1 MNIILTGPKQC
12 GKSTVIS
19 KFMQKYHGNISG
31 FISEF
36 DDRASDTR
44 QLIIRSIYS
53 ESQTCAVKWEN
64 GKANVNYSAFDEF
77 APSLIDLS
85 AELILIDELG
95 KFEASCKNLQDAVEA
110 AFASPSNVIAVLR
123 LDAPGWINALKSRED
138 TLVIDVNSANRNSLA
153 DKLCELIVLS

>member
-12 GKSTVIS
+12 GKSTVIR
-19 KFMQKYHGNISG
+19 KFKQKYSGSISG

-44 QLIIRSIYS
+44 QLIIRSICS
-53 ESQTCAVKWEN
+53 ENQTCAVKWEN

-77 APSLIDLS
+77 APRLIDLT

-95 KFEASCKNLQDAVEA
+95 KFEASCKNLQAVVED
-110 AFASPSNVIAVLR
+110 AFASSTTVIAVLR

-138 TLVIDVNSANRNSLA
+138 TLVIDVNSANRNMLV
-153 DKLCELIVLS
+153 DKLCELIL